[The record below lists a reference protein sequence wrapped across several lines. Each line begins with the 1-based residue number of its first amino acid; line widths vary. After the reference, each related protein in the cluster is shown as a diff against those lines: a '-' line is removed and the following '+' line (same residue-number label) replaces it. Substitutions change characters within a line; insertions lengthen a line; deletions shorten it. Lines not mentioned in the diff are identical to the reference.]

1 MPTLEERI
9 KACMEKHQDWDD
21 ARVANAIV
29 GSGRAAV
36 RAVREGRPVEEHPG
50 QEKPVV
56 GVITL
61 DAVRAR
67 YDIAAAIK
75 RELAKLKP
83 GALILE
89 TEMRQRAA
97 GRDANRFRRTV
108 DNAEEFKANRIKL
121 QLDPDGGEAAW
132 YWGDNS
138 TIAAAIKVRDSV

>member
-1 MPTLEERI
+1 
-9 KACMEKHQDWDD
+9 
-21 ARVANAIV
+21 
-29 GSGRAAV
+29 V